1 MPGPSSLVDLVSCCS
16 EHALEE
22 TWSGVS
28 SQEAAVYFPGATSVS
43 RDPVTR
49 EVKPAYY
56 FIKTVLSLTQL

>member
-1 MPGPSSLVDLVSCCS
+1 MLF

-28 SQEAAVYFPGATSVS
+28 SQEAAMYFPGATSVS

-56 FIKTVLSLTQL
+56 FTKSVLSLTQL